1 MPAQPSPR
9 LGWKAWAY
17 ILALI
22 ALGLVTLLQ
31 LRPEA
36 TGGEW
41 LAVVAFALIIFT
53 TEAMPVDLPRGGGT
67 VSVGFA
73 MIFATILS
81 FDPGTS
87 VWLAALATIRLREA
101 SGQIG
106 LEKVLFNRSQLA
118 VSAAAGALTYQALGG
133 TPGQMLDW
141 ASVLPILAAAAV
153 YSVVNIATVV
163 GVLSLAQGVSFWRIW
178 FTDFKWMVPH
188 YLALTPLGVVIAI
201 VQASIGLAGVLLLFV
216 PLVLARY
223 SLQLYAQMRKAYLAT
238 IQAMVAAIEARDPY
252 TAGHSKRVAEYT
264 VATARLL
271 RLPEEQTER
280 LEYSAWLHDVGKLA
294 IPDHILQKRGP
305 LTTAEWNYMKRHPE
319 TGANILRQIKLLGS
333 DVDVILHHHERWDGG
348 GYPDLL
354 RGGEIPLGARLI
366 AIADAFEAMTSAR
379 PYRAQLTKEQALA
392 ELRRCAG
399 TQFDP
404 KLVEIFE
411 LAVASMSEEVAQA
424 GGKPALMRAGAL
436 ATNLASTETAASQDQ
451 DDKPSGDSRR

>member
-1 MPAQPSPR
+1 MPEKPRPR
-9 LGWKAWAY
+9 LGWKPWAY
-17 ILALI
+17 IVALV
-22 ALGLVTLLQ
+22 ALGAVTLYEI
-31 LRPEA
+31 RPEA
-36 TGGEW
+36 IGDQW
-41 LAVVAFALIIFT
+41 LSVLAFSIIIFT
-53 TEAMPVDLPRGGGT
+53 TEAMPVDLPGGGGT

-81 FDPGTS
+81 FDPGTA
-87 VWLAALATIRLREA
+87 VWLAALATLRVREV

-106 LEKVLFNRSQLA
+106 IEKVLFNRSQLA
-118 VSAAAGALTYQALGG
+118 VSAAAAALTYQTLGG
-133 TPGQMLDW
+133 SPGQMLTW
-141 ASVLPILAAAAV
+141 GSVIPMLAAAGV

-163 GVLSLAQGVSFWRIW
+163 GVLSLVQGVPFWRIW

-252 TAGHSKRVAEYT
+252 TAGHSRRVAEYA

-271 RLPEEQTER
+271 RMPEEQIER

-305 LTTAEWNYMKRHPE
+305 LTTSEWNYIKRHPE
-319 TGANILRQIKLLGS
+319 TGANILRQIKLLGK
-333 DVDVILHHHERWDGG
+333 DVDVILHHHERWDGE
-348 GYPDLL
+348 GYPSMLK
-354 RGGEIPLGARLI
+354 GTEIPVGARLI
-366 AIADAFEAMTSAR
+366 AIADSYEAMTSAR
-379 PYRAQLTKEQALA
+379 PYRPQLNQEQALT
-392 ELRRCAG
+392 ELKRCAG

-404 KLVEIFE
+404 GLVDIFE
-411 LAVASMSEEVAQA
+411 RAAGGLEGADAAVDSVPQLVPQNAVADLAVA
-424 GGKPALMRAGAL
+424 
-436 ATNLASTETAASQDQ
+436 ETAASLDQ
-451 DDKPSGDSRR
+451 EEKHPSEDDG